1 MDEGMR
7 EMDEGMRDRTAG
19 ACRRL
24 PQRSVAQCRVVLCVC
39 VVGLSCGAACRA
51 DRSEVPCLRL
61 SCVSCHV
68 RSARRRAAPVC
79 RAVRCRVPHQSS
91 SEPCAERA
99 ELPSCAQPSA
109 APLDATLRRARVAV
123 QLYALCRCERQYR
136 GLQI

>member
-1 MDEGMR
+1 MSP
-7 EMDEGMRDRTAG
+7 
-19 ACRRL
+19 L
-24 PQRSVAQCRVVLCVC
+24 VVC
-39 VVGLSCGAACRA
+39 VVSCALGAAHRMHGNA
-51 DRSEVPCLRL
+51 IGWQ
-61 SCVSCHV
+61 
-68 RSARRRAAPVC
+68 ARRDATRREFDSIWPGVR

>member
-1 MDEGMR
+1 MPP
-7 EMDEGMRDRTAG
+7 
-19 ACRRL
+19 L
-24 PQRSVAQCRVVLCVC
+24 VVC
-39 VVGLSCGAACRA
+39 VVSCALGAA
-51 DRSEVPCLRL
+51 P
-61 SCVSCHV
+61 
-68 RSARRRAAPVC
+68 RRAAPVC